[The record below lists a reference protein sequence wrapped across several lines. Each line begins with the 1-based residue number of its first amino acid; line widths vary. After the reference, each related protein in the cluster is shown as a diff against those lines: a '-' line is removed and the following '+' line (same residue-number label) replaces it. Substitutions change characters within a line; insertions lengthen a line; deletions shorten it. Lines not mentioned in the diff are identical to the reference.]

1 MAIRCGR
8 NVVDIITEIYRIYA
22 VSRLKNLS
30 DVDFEDL
37 CRDIARAETGMRF
50 SAFGPGPDDGI
61 DGRHAKGDKKTILQ
75 SKHYIGSSFS
85 QLKSAVRR
93 EVKKLPTLT
102 PDRYLL
108 FTSQPLTPHRTDEL
122 AAILGE
128 YLKESG
134 DIWGQEDIEAALRNH
149 PAIEKAHLKLWL
161 SSAAVLERILRS
173 GLESYT
179 QATKQEILDELKV
192 YVRNK
197 SFDEASK
204 KLEEQRVLVV
214 SGPPGVGKTTLAKM
228 ISYYYLNE
236 GWQFCAIKSL
246 DEGFAQIDDDTPT
259 IFFFDDF
266 LGRIQLDRQSLLQ
279 RESALATFV
288 RRVRASKNARFV
300 LTTRA
305 HIFEEA
311 RQISDYVDDKRF
323 QLAKYL
329 LNVGSYTRK
338 IKSYILF
345 NHLAASS
352 LTRDHFSALIQ
363 GDWLKKII
371 DHKSY
376 NPRVIASASS
386 DSLDDVTPDQYPAYI
401 YSALQN
407 PELIWSKPFRALD
420 TKSQNLLISM
430 FFGSEFGESI
440 DDTRTNFSELHRS
453 ISAHYGQPTTPTDF
467 EDALKSLESGFVSI
481 SGSRVSFVNPSLRDF
496 LKSFLN
502 DKEFLL
508 LLPGTARRAN
518 WARGLW
524 WHIRELF
531 KTHPEFLKQI
541 AAAFSGYSN
550 RIDATSST
558 KKTNIGSYWSQSTD
572 DLSVTGRVELLLQW
586 WEASDQDLFIYKA
599 LAFLLEGK
607 IELVSWLDGGLF
619 PELHWWVTSFVDDAH
634 PVRADLIAAIVAR
647 LVETIEDGMA
657 VDDLIITIQNVREHM
672 DDAPKEV
679 DDAIDQAVRYEFI
692 ETRDAIS
699 HLDSEQSL
707 SEHLEHLDSLAELSG
722 YDATVAKG
730 IVSAQLAVFGGP
742 DHTEYRPSFSR
753 HGHGSSEEFGDAA
766 VASLFGNLV
775 K

>member
-1 MAIRCGR
+1 M
-8 NVVDIITEIYRIYA
+8 EPFRIS
-22 VSRLKNLS
+22 VLSRLENPS
-30 DVDFEDL
+30 DIDFEDL
-37 CRDIARAETGMRF
+37 CRDIARLETGLRF
-50 SAFGPGPDDGI
+50 SAFGPGPDGGV
-61 DGRHAKGDKKTILQ
+61 DGRHAKGDKNTILQ
-75 SKHYIGSSFS
+75 SKHYIGSTFS
-85 QLKSAVRR
+85 QLKSAVGR
-93 EVKKLPTLT
+93 EVKKLSKLN

-108 FTSQPLTPHRTDEL
+108 FTSQSLTPSRSDKL
-122 AAILGE
+122 AAELGD
-128 YLKESG
+128 YLKEPG

-149 PAIEKAHLKLWL
+149 PALEKSHLKLWL
-161 SSAAVLERILRS
+161 SNAAVLERILRA
-173 GLESYT
+173 GLEAYT
-179 QATKQEILDELKV
+179 QASKQEILDELKV
-192 YVRNK
+192 YVRNE
-197 SFDEASK
+197 SFDEASN
-204 KLEEQRVLVV
+204 KLEEQRVLVI

-228 ISYYYLNE
+228 LSYYYLNE

-329 LNVGSYTRK
+329 LDVGSYSRK
-338 IKSYILF
+338 IKSHILF

-352 LTRDHFSALIQ
+352 LTRDHFAALLV

-371 DHKSY
+371 DHKNY

-386 DSLDDVTPDQYPAYI
+386 DSLDDVAPEQYPAYV

-440 DDTRTNFSELHRS
+440 DNTRTNFSELHRT
-453 ISAHYGQPTTPTDF
+453 ICAHYGQPTTPTDF
-467 EDALKSLESGFVSI
+467 EDALKSLESGFISI
-481 SGSRVSFVNPSLRDF
+481 SGSRVTFVNPSLRDF
-496 LKSFLN
+496 LKLFLN

-508 LLPGTARRAN
+508 VLPGTAQRAD

-524 WHIRELF
+524 WHARGLF
-531 KTHPEFLKQI
+531 KTHPDFLKQI
-541 AAAFSGYSN
+541 ATAFTAYSE
-550 RIDATSST
+550 RIDVTPSM
-558 KKTNIGSYWSQSTD
+558 KRTNSDSYRTWSPD
-572 DLSVTGRVELLLQW
+572 DLAVTARVELLLQW
-586 WEASDQDLFIYKA
+586 WEASGQNKFIEKA
-599 LAFLLEGK
+599 LALFKEGK
-607 IELVSWLDGGLF
+607 LDVVPWRDGQSF
-619 PELHWWVTSFVDDAH
+619 PELHWWISNFVDVDYLI
-634 PVRADLIAAIVAR
+634 RADLLATISAR
-647 LVETIEDGMA
+647 LVEAIEGGMA
-657 VDDLIITIQNVREHM
+657 VDDLINTIQNVREHM
-672 DDAPKEV
+672 DVEAPAEV
-679 DDAIDQAVRYEFI
+679 VEAIDRMVRYEFVD
-692 ETRDAIS
+692 TRDAIG

-707 SEHLEHLDSLAELSG
+707 SEHLEHLDSLAALTG
-722 YDATVAKG
+722 YDPTDAKE
-730 IVSAQLAVFGGP
+730 IVSDRLAEFEEP
-742 DHTEYRPSFSR
+742 DYSEHRPSYSR
-753 HGHGSSEEFGDAA
+753 RGSGPSDEFGDAA

>member
-1 MAIRCGR
+1 M
-8 NVVDIITEIYRIYA
+8 
-22 VSRLKNLS
+22 SRLENLS

-37 CRDIARAETGMRF
+37 CRDIAQVETALRF
-50 SAFGPGPDDGI
+50 SAFGPGPDGGI
-61 DGRHAKGDKKTILQ
+61 DGRHAKGGTKTILQ
-75 SKHYIGSSFS
+75 SKHYVGSSFS
-85 QLKSAVRR
+85 QLKSAVGR
-93 EVKKLPTLT
+93 EVKKLHRLK

-108 FTSQPLTPHRTDEL
+108 FTSQSLTPSRSDKI
-122 AAILGE
+122 AAVLGDF
-128 YLKESG
+128 LKEPN
-134 DIWGQEDIEAALRNH
+134 DIWGQEDIETALRNY
-149 PAIEKAHLKLWL
+149 PDIEKAHLKLWL

-173 GLESYT
+173 GLEAYT

-192 YVRNK
+192 YVRNE

-204 KLEEQRVLVV
+204 KLEEQRVLVI

-228 ISYYYLNE
+228 LSYYYLNE
-236 GWQFCAIKSL
+236 GWQFSAIKSL
-246 DEGFAQIDDDTPT
+246 DEGFAQINDDTPT

-311 RQISDYVDDKRF
+311 RRISDYVDDKRF

-329 LNVGSYTRK
+329 LDVGSYTRK
-338 IKSYILF
+338 VKSYILF

-352 LTRDHFSALIQ
+352 LTRDHFGALLE

-371 DHKSY
+371 DHKNY

-386 DSLDDVTPDQYPAYI
+386 DSLDDVAPEQYPAYL

-407 PELIWSKPFRALD
+407 PELIWSRPFRALD

-430 FFGSEFGESI
+430 FFGSDFGESI
-440 DDTRTNFSELHRS
+440 IDTRTNYSELHRT
-453 ISAHYGQPTTPTDF
+453 ISVHYGQPTTPTDF
-467 EDALKSLESGFVSI
+467 EDALKSLESGFISI
-481 SGSRVSFVNPSLRDF
+481 WGSRVSFVNPSLRDF

-508 LLPGTARRAN
+508 LLPGTAQRAD

-531 KTHPEFLKQI
+531 KTHPEFLKQF
-541 AAAFSGYSN
+541 ATAFSAYSD
-550 RIDATSST
+550 RIDAKPSM
-558 KKTNIGSYWSQSTD
+558 KKTKSDGFWRWSPD
-572 DLSVTGRVELLLQW
+572 DMPVTARVELLLQW
-586 WEASDQDLFIYKA
+586 WEASGQDKFIEKA
-599 LAFLLEGK
+599 LALFQDGK
-607 IELVSWLDGGLF
+607 LDLVSWQDGQSF
-619 PELHWWVTSFVDDAH
+619 PELHWWVYNFVDDEH
-634 PVRADLIAAIVAR
+634 PVRADLLAAISAR
-647 LVETIEDGMA
+647 LVEAIEGGMA
-657 VDDLIITIQNVREHM
+657 LDDLINTIENVREHM
-672 DDAPKEV
+672 DHDVPAEV
-679 DDAIDQAVRYEFI
+679 DDAIDRMVRYEFTD
-692 ETRDAIS
+692 TREAIS

-707 SEHLEHLDSLAELSG
+707 SEHLEHLDSLAELTG
-722 YDATVAKG
+722 YDATNAREV
-730 IVSAQLAVFGGP
+730 VTDRLVEFEDP
-742 DHTEYRPSFSR
+742 DHGEYRPSLSR
-753 HGHGSSEEFGDAA
+753 RGDGTSEEFGDAA
-766 VASLFGNLV
+766 LASLFGSLV

>member
-1 MAIRCGR
+1 M
-8 NVVDIITEIYRIYA
+8 
-22 VSRLKNLS
+22 SRLENLS

-37 CRDIARAETGMRF
+37 CRDIARAETGIRF
-50 SAFGPGPDDGI
+50 SAFGPGPDGGI
-61 DGRHAKGDKKTILQ
+61 DGRHAKGDAKTILQ

-85 QLKSAVRR
+85 QLESAVGR
-93 EVKKLPTLT
+93 EAKKLPMLK

-108 FTSQPLTPHRTDEL
+108 FTSQALTPPRSDKL
-122 AAILGE
+122 AAALGDFLRE
-128 YLKESG
+128 PG
-134 DIWGQEDIEAALRNH
+134 DIWGQEDIEAALRKH

-173 GLESYT
+173 GLEAYT
-179 QATKQEILDELKV
+179 HATKQEILDELKV
-192 YVRNK
+192 YVRNE
-197 SFDEASK
+197 SFEEAFK
-204 KLEEQRVLVV
+204 KLEEQRVLVI

-228 ISYYYLNE
+228 LSYHYLNE
-236 GWQFCAIKSL
+236 GWQFRAIKTL
-246 DEGFAQIDDDTPT
+246 DEGFAQINDETPT

-288 RRVRASKNARFV
+288 RRVRASKNARFI

-311 RQISDYVDDKRF
+311 RRISDYVDDKRF

-329 LNVGSYTRK
+329 LDVGSYTRK

-352 LTRDHFSALIQ
+352 LTRDHFAALLE

-371 DHKSY
+371 DHKNY

-386 DSLDDVTPDQYPAYI
+386 DSLDDVAPEQYPAYLFR
-401 YSALQN
+401 ALQN

-420 TKSQNLLISM
+420 TKSQNLLVSM

-440 DDTRTNFSELHRS
+440 DNARTNFSELHRA
-453 ISAHYGQPTTPTDF
+453 ISTHYGQPTTPTDF
-467 EDALKSLESGFVSI
+467 EDTLKSLESGFVAI

-508 LLPGTARRAN
+508 LLPGTAQRAD

-524 WHIRELF
+524 WHVRELF
-531 KTHPEFLKQI
+531 KTHPESMKQI
-541 AAAFSGYSN
+541 ATAFSGFSD
-550 RIDATSST
+550 RIDATPSMKKAMSHGYLTWSS
-558 KKTNIGSYWSQSTD
+558 D
-572 DLSVTGRVELLLQW
+572 DMPITARAELLLQW
-586 WEASDQDLFIYKA
+586 WEASGQSCFIDKA
-599 LAFLLEGK
+599 RALLLERRLD
-607 IELVSWLDGGLF
+607 LVSSRDGQSL
-619 PELHWWVTSFVDDAH
+619 PELHWWISNFIDEAH
-634 PVRADLIAAIVAR
+634 PVRAELLAAIEVL
-647 LVETIEDGMA
+647 LVEAIDSGMA
-657 VDDLIITIQNVREHM
+657 VDDLIQTIKNVREFM
-672 DDAPKEV
+672 FDVSQQV
-679 DDAIDQAVRYEFI
+679 DDAIERMVRYEFT

-699 HLDSEQSL
+699 HLDSEESL
-707 SEHLEHLDSLAELSG
+707 SEHLEYLDSLAELTG
-722 YDATVAKG
+722 HDATKAKG
-730 IVSAQLAVFGGP
+730 IVSDRLAELEEP
-742 DHTEYRPSFSR
+742 DQSEYRPSFS
-753 HGHGSSEEFGDAA
+753 GHGRASSDEFSDAA
-766 VASLFGNLV
+766 VASLFRNLV

>member
-1 MAIRCGR
+1 M
-8 NVVDIITEIYRIYA
+8 
-22 VSRLKNLS
+22 SRLENLS

-37 CRDIARAETGMRF
+37 CRDIAQVETALRF
-50 SAFGPGPDDGI
+50 SAFGPGPDGGI
-61 DGRHAKGDKKTILQ
+61 DGRHAKGGIKTILQ

-85 QLKSAVRR
+85 QLKSAVGR
-93 EVKKLPTLT
+93 EVKKLHTLK

-108 FTSQPLTPHRTDEL
+108 FTSQSLTPSRSDKI
-122 AAILGE
+122 AAVLGDF
-128 YLKESG
+128 LKEPN
-134 DIWGQEDIEAALRNH
+134 DIWGQEDIETALRNY
-149 PAIEKAHLKLWL
+149 PDIEKAHLKLWL
-161 SSAAVLERILRS
+161 SSAAVLERILHS
-173 GLESYT
+173 GLEAYT
-179 QATKQEILDELKV
+179 QATKQEILDELRV
-192 YVRNK
+192 YVRNE

-204 KLEEQRVLVV
+204 KLEEQRVLVI

-228 ISYYYLNE
+228 LSYYYLNE
-236 GWQFCAIKSL
+236 GWQFSAIKSL
-246 DEGFAQIDDDTPT
+246 DEGFAQINDDTPT

-311 RQISDYVDDKRF
+311 RRISDYVDDKRF

-329 LNVGSYTRK
+329 LDVGSYTRK

-352 LTRDHFSALIQ
+352 LTRDHFAALLE

-371 DHKSY
+371 DHKNY

-386 DSLDDVTPDQYPAYI
+386 DSLDDVAPDQYPAYL

-430 FFGSEFGESI
+430 FFGSDFGESI
-440 DDTRTNFSELHRS
+440 IDTRTNFSELHRA

-481 SGSRVSFVNPSLRDF
+481 SGSRVWFVNPSLRDF

-508 LLPGTARRAN
+508 LLPGTAQRAD

-531 KTHPEFLKQI
+531 KTHPEFLKQF
-541 AAAFSGYSN
+541 ATAFSAYSD
-550 RIDATSST
+550 RIDAKPSM
-558 KKTNIGSYWSQSTD
+558 KKTKSDGFWTLSPD
-572 DLSVTGRVELLLQW
+572 DMPVTARVELLLQW
-586 WEASDQDLFIYKA
+586 WEASGQDKFIEKA
-599 LAFLLEGK
+599 LALFQDGK
-607 IELVSWLDGGLF
+607 LDLVSWRDGQSF
-619 PELHWWVTSFVDDAH
+619 PELHWWVSNFVDDEH
-634 PVRADLIAAIVAR
+634 PVRADLLAAISAR
-647 LVETIEDGMA
+647 LVEAIEGGMA
-657 VDDLIITIQNVREHM
+657 VDDLINTIQNVREHM
-672 DDAPKEV
+672 DDDVPAGV
-679 DDAIDQAVRYEFI
+679 DDAIDRMVRYEFTD
-692 ETRDAIS
+692 TREAIS

-707 SEHLEHLDSLAELSG
+707 SEHLEHLDSLAELTG
-722 YDATVAKG
+722 YDAANAKEV
-730 IVSAQLAVFGGP
+730 VSDRLAEFEEPYYG
-742 DHTEYRPSFSR
+742 EYRPSFPR
-753 HGHGSSEEFGDAA
+753 RGDGTSEEFGDAA
-766 VASLFGNLV
+766 VASLFGSLV

>member
-1 MAIRCGR
+1 MELR
-8 NVVDIITEIYRIYA
+8 RIYA
-22 VSRLKNLS
+22 VSRLENLS

-37 CRDIARAETGMRF
+37 CRDIAQAETGVRF
-50 SAFGPGPDDGI
+50 SAFGPGPDGGI

-75 SKHYIGSSFS
+75 SKHYIRSSFS
-85 QLKSAVRR
+85 QLESAVGR
-93 EVKKLPTLT
+93 EVKKLPKLK

-108 FTSQPLTPHRTDEL
+108 FTSQALTPPRSDKL
-122 AAILGE
+122 AAVLGD
-128 YLKESG
+128 YLKEPG

-161 SSAAVLERILRS
+161 SSSAVLERILRS
-173 GLESYT
+173 GLEAYT

-192 YVRNK
+192 YVRNE

-204 KLEEQRVLVV
+204 KLEEQRVLVI

-228 ISYYYLNE
+228 ISYHYLNE
-236 GWQFCAIKSL
+236 GWQFYAIKSL

-329 LNVGSYTRK
+329 LDVGSYTRK
-338 IKSYILF
+338 IRSYILF

-352 LTRDHFSALIQ
+352 LTRDHFAALLE
-363 GDWLKKII
+363 GDWLKKIVN
-371 DHKSY
+371 HKNY

-386 DSLDDVTPDQYPAYI
+386 DSLDDVAPEQYPAYL

-430 FFGSEFGESI
+430 FFGSDFGESI
-440 DDTRTNFSELHRS
+440 DDTRTNFSELHRT
-453 ISAHYGQPTTPTDF
+453 ISVSYGQPTTPTDF

-508 LLPGTARRAN
+508 LIPGTAQRAD

-524 WHIRELF
+524 WHVRELF
-531 KTHPEFLKQI
+531 KTHPDFLKKI
-541 AAAFSGYSN
+541 ATAFSAYSD
-550 RIDATSST
+550 RIDARPSM
-558 KKTNIGSYWSQSTD
+558 KKTKSDGLWRWSPD
-572 DLSVTGRVELLLQW
+572 DMPVTARVELLLQW
-586 WEASDQDLFIYKA
+586 WEVSGHDKFMKKA
-599 LAFLLEGK
+599 LALFQEGK
-607 IELVSWLDGGLF
+607 LDLVSWRDGQSF
-619 PELHWWVTSFVDDAH
+619 PELHWWVANFVDNEH
-634 PVRADLIAAIVAR
+634 PVRADLLAVISAR
-647 LVETIEDGMA
+647 LVEAIDGGMS
-657 VDDLIITIQNVREHM
+657 VDDLINTIQNVREHM
-672 DDAPKEV
+672 DDDVPAEV
-679 DDAIDQAVRYEFI
+679 DDAIDRMVRYEFI

-699 HLDSEQSL
+699 HLDSEGL
-707 SEHLEHLDSLAELSG
+707 SEHLEHLDSLAELTG
-722 YDATVAKG
+722 YDATAAKE
-730 IVSAQLAVFGGP
+730 IVSDRLARFEEP
-742 DHTEYRPSFSR
+742 DHGEYRPSFSR
-753 HGHGSSEEFGDAA
+753 HGRGSSDEFGDAA

>member
-1 MAIRCGR
+1 M
-8 NVVDIITEIYRIYA
+8 
-22 VSRLKNLS
+22 SRLKNLS
-30 DVDFEDL
+30 AVDFEDL
-37 CRDIARAETGMRF
+37 CRDIAQVETGMRF

-61 DGRHAKGDKKTILQ
+61 DGRHAKGGKKTILQ
-75 SKHYIGSSFS
+75 CKHYIGSNFS
-85 QLKSAVRR
+85 QLTTAIRR
-93 EVKKLPTLT
+93 EVEKLPKLM
-102 PDRYLL
+102 PDRYFL
-108 FTSQPLTPHRTDEL
+108 FTSQPLTPHRSDEL

-134 DIWGQEDIEAALRNH
+134 DIWGQEDIEAALRTH

-161 SSAAVLERILRS
+161 SSSAVLERILRS
-173 GLESYT
+173 GLAAYT
-179 QATKQEILDELKV
+179 QATKQEILDELRV
-192 YVRNK
+192 YVRNE

-246 DEGFAQIDDDTPT
+246 DEGFAQIDDNTPT

-288 RRVRASKNARFV
+288 RRVGASRNARFV

-311 RQISDYVDDKRF
+311 RQISDYIDDKRF

-329 LNVGSYTRK
+329 LDVGAYTRK

-352 LTRDHFSALIQ
+352 LTQDHFVALLQ

-371 DHKSY
+371 DHKNY

-386 DSLDDVTPDQYPAYI
+386 DSLDDVHPDQYPAYI

-407 PELIWSKPFRALD
+407 PELIWSKPFRSLD
-420 TKSQNLLISM
+420 TKSRNLLISM
-430 FFGSEFGESI
+430 FFGNEFGESI
-440 DDTRTNFSELHRS
+440 EVTKTNFSELHRL

-467 EDALKSLESGFVSI
+467 EDTIKSLESGFVSI
-481 SGSRVSFVNPSLRDF
+481 SGSIVSFVNPSLRDF

-502 DKEFLL
+502 DQEFLI

-524 WHIRELF
+524 LHIREIF
-531 KTHPEFLKQI
+531 KTDPEFLKQI
-541 AAAFSGYSN
+541 AAAFAGCLDWIDGIPSIKKLNRDGYRVQSPD
-550 RIDATSST
+550 DAPMTA
-558 KKTNIGSYWSQSTD
+558 
-572 DLSVTGRVELLLQW
+572 RVELLLQW
-586 WEASDQDLFIYKA
+586 WEVSGQDLFIYKA
-599 LAFLLEGK
+599 LALLREGK
-607 IELVSWLDGGLF
+607 IESLSRRGSRSL
-619 PELHWWVTSFVDDAH
+619 PELHWWIANFVDDQH
-634 PVRADLIAAIVAR
+634 PARADLIATIVAR
-647 LVETIEDGMA
+647 LVETIEGGMA
-657 VDDLIITIQNVREHM
+657 VDELITTIQSVREHM
-672 DDAPKEV
+672 ADTPKEV
-679 DDAIDQAVRYEFI
+679 DDAIDQMVSYEFI
-692 ETRDAIS
+692 ETEDAIR
-699 HLDSEQSL
+699 HLDSEDYL
-707 SEHLEHLDSLAELSG
+707 LEHLEYLTSLAELTG
-722 YDATVAKG
+722 YDATSAKG
-730 IVSAQLAVFGGP
+730 IVSDRLAEFNEE
-742 DHTEYRPSFSR
+742 DQTEYRPSFSR
-753 HGHGSSEEFGDAA
+753 YSPRASEKFGDAE
-766 VASLFGNLV
+766 VTSLFRNLV

>member
-1 MAIRCGR
+1 LELR
-8 NVVDIITEIYRIYA
+8 RIYA
-22 VSRLKNLS
+22 VSRLENLS

-50 SAFGPGPDDGI
+50 SAFGPGPDGGI

-85 QLKSAVRR
+85 QLESAVRR
-93 EVKKLPTLT
+93 EVKKLPKLK

-108 FTSQPLTPHRTDEL
+108 FTSQSLTPPRSYKL
-122 AAILGE
+122 SAVLGD
-128 YLKESG
+128 YLKEPG

-149 PAIEKAHLKLWL
+149 PAIEKTHLKLWL
-161 SSAAVLERILRS
+161 SSSAVLERILRS
-173 GLESYT
+173 GLEAYT

-192 YVRNK
+192 YVRSE

-204 KLEEQRVLVV
+204 KLEEQRVLVI
-214 SGPPGVGKTTLAKM
+214 SGLPGVGKTTLAKM
-228 ISYYYLNE
+228 ISYHYLNE

-311 RQISDYVDDKRF
+311 RHISDYVDDKRF

-329 LNVGSYTRK
+329 LDVGSYNRK
-338 IKSYILF
+338 IRSYILF

-352 LTRDHFSALIQ
+352 LTRDHFSALLE

-371 DHKSY
+371 DHKNY

-386 DSLDDVTPDQYPAYI
+386 DSLDEIAPEQYPAYL

-407 PELIWSKPFRALD
+407 PDLIWSKPFRALD

-430 FFGSEFGESI
+430 FFGSDFGESI
-440 DDTRTNFSELHRS
+440 DDTRTNFSELHRTVS
-453 ISAHYGQPTTPTDF
+453 VHYGQPTTPTDF

-508 LLPGTARRAN
+508 LLPGTAQRAD

-524 WHIRELF
+524 WHVRELF
-531 KTHPEFLKQI
+531 KTHPDFLKEI
-541 AAAFSGYSN
+541 ATAFSAYSD
-550 RIDATSST
+550 RIDARPSM
-558 KKTNIGSYWSQSTD
+558 KKTKSDGLWIWSPD
-572 DLSVTGRVELLLQW
+572 DMPVTARVELLLQW
-586 WEASDQDLFIYKA
+586 WEASDQDKFIEKA
-599 LAFLLEGK
+599 LALFQEGK
-607 IELVSWLDGGLF
+607 LDLVSWRDGQSF
-619 PELHWWVTSFVDDAH
+619 PELHWWVANFVDDEH
-634 PVRADLIAAIVAR
+634 PVRADLLAAISTR
-647 LVETIEDGMA
+647 LVEAIDGGMS
-657 VDDLIITIQNVREHM
+657 VDDLINTIQNVREHM
-672 DDAPKEV
+672 DDDVPAEV
-679 DDAIDQAVRYEFI
+679 DDAIDRMVRYEFI

-699 HLDSEQSL
+699 HLNSKQDL
-707 SEHLEHLDSLAELSG
+707 SVHLEYLDSLAELTG
-722 YDATVAKG
+722 YDATAAKK
-730 IVSAQLAVFGGP
+730 IVSDRLAELEEP
-742 DHTEYRPSFSR
+742 DHGEYRPSFSR
-753 HGHGSSEEFGDAA
+753 HGRASSEEFGNAA